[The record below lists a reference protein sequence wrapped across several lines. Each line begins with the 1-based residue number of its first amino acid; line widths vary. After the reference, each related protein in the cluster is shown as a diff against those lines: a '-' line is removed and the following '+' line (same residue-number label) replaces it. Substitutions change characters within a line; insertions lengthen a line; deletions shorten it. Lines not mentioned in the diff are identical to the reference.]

1 MHMSR
6 KHRAQ
11 REVLTRTREVIMNQN
26 QKYAGCQKR
35 KPAPSLLSKSGV
47 SFARLS
53 FCLSSASS
61 LFSSTKEGFLESNG
75 DAPPILVPRF
85 PARGM
90 RTSGT
95 AASGVGLPCRLSS
108 FAADG
113 SNTEPDCCVVG
124 TGAATVTFGF
134 WLGGPDEVSISCGPP
149 VSGVGTSQR
158 CPGLRDCQ

>member
-1 MHMSR
+1 
-6 KHRAQ
+6 
-11 REVLTRTREVIMNQN
+11 MNQN
-26 QKYAGCQKR
+26 QKYAGCQTR

-47 SFARLS
+47 SFTRLS

-75 DAPPILVPRF
+75 DAPPIRVPRF

-108 FAADG
+108 FATDG
-113 SNTEPDCCVVG
+113 SSTKPNCCVVG
-124 TGAATVTFGF
+124 AGAATVTFGF
-134 WLGGPDEVSISCGPP
+134 WLGGQDEVSVSGGPP
-149 VSGVGTSQR
+149 ASDVGTSQR
-158 CPGLRDCQ
+158 RPGLRDWQ

>member
-26 QKYAGCQKR
+26 QKYAGCQKQ

-61 LFSSTKEGFLESNG
+61 LFSS
-75 DAPPILVPRF
+75 
-85 PARGM
+85 
-90 RTSGT
+90 TSGT